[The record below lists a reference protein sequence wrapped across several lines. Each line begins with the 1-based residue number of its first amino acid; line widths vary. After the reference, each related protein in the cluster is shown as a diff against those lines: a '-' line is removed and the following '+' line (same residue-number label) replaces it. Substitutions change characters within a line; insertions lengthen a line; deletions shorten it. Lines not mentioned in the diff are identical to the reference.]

1 MWYEV
6 AAGEAA
12 LASAESGV
20 AAAEA
25 AATATAGGGE
35 TDAPAAAASAAA
47 AAAVTTRHLGL
58 ALKRFLATVNHF
70 SDFDEDAFDFHAY
83 CVRKATLR
91 AYVEMLREAPRL
103 RGKAAAFAAAAVGV
117 RESFFS

>member
-1 MWYEV
+1 MEMQCMWYEV

-25 AATATAGGGE
+25 AAAAAAAGGE
-35 TDAPAAAASAAA
+35 TDAAAAAAS
-47 AAAVTTRHLGL
+47 AAVTTRHLGL

-70 SDFDEDAFDFHAY
+70 ADFDEDAFDFHAY

-91 AYVEMLREAPRL
+91 SYVEMLREAREGAGGAVRL
-103 RGKAAAFAAAAVGV
+103 
-117 RESFFS
+117 